1 MSFVARFSLVTTAVA
16 SFVLLGPAALAGQD
30 YVQYETQYLVAL
42 PGQSEDLE
50 EALGDHNR
58 RFHNEGAFLAR
69 VRYVINGPRTGQY
82 VWIMGP
88 GTWTEWDARPADDA
102 HDSDW
107 ANNVLAHARNGRVEY
122 WRQMDGLSTTVDQ
135 GDDPRPLTRVRFFSV
150 ENEGLWR
157 RTQAQQV
164 EAGRA
169 AGPPTNST
177 TYYDRQFAD
186 PDGRNFARVTSHR
199 SWSELDQGGGGGLAG
214 FLQRMVDHL
223 GPAGYEQY
231 REDREAAGVTT
242 LDEWQQLLPELS
254 GAGSGN

>member
-1 MSFVARFSLVTTAVA
+1 MSLVTRIAVTSAVA
-16 SFVLLGPAALAGQD
+16 SCVMLGPPALAAQD
-30 YVQYETQYLVAL
+30 YVQYETQYLIPL

-50 EALGDHNR
+50 EALGEHNR
-58 RFHNEGAFLAR
+58 RFHNEGAFVAI
-69 VRYVINGPRTGQY
+69 VRYVVNGPRTGQL

-88 GTWTEWDARPADDA
+88 GTWTDWDARPADDA

-107 ANNVLAHARNGRVEY
+107 ASNVMAHARNGRVEY
-122 WRQMDGLSTTVDQ
+122 WRQMDDLSTIVDQ
-135 GDDPRPLTRVRFFSV
+135 GDDARPLTRVRFFSV
-150 ENEGLWR
+150 ENEELWR
-157 RTQAQQV
+157 QTQAQQV

-169 AGPPTNST
+169 AGPAANST
-177 TYYDRQFAD
+177 TFFDRQFAD

-199 SWSELDQGGGGGLAG
+199 NWSELDQGGGGGAG
-214 FLQRMVDHL
+214 GFQQRMVDYL

-231 REDREAAGVTT
+231 REDREAAGITI